1 MSCKTSTPRQ
11 INIVNLS
18 KYCWCTFWGFMLG
31 TFFDN
36 PNTNRKKK
44 QQFSLSS
51 WELLSFFQD
60 KDFNLIEYIVFLA
73 KPQPYNYTPDCR
85 HLFPGK
91 FDRYTYWR
99 IHIYIDIPC
108 LAENHVRLP
117 QVLDRV
123 FPRRILWDNMNPHPI
138 SQTSLT
144 FYTQTSLDT
153 GKNGRH
159 PHQMHDFTATYVWQ

>member
-1 MSCKTSTPRQ
+1 M
-11 INIVNLS
+11 
-18 KYCWCTFWGFMLG
+18 YFLG

-60 KDFNLIEYIVFLA
+60 KDFNLIEYLVFLA

-159 PHQMHDFTATYVWQ
+159 PHQMHDFTATYVLQ

>member
-1 MSCKTSTPRQ
+1 MVLFLITQTQ
-11 INIVNLS
+11 
-18 KYCWCTFWGFMLG
+18 TG
-31 TFFDN
+31 
-36 PNTNRKKK
+36 KK

-91 FDRYTYWR
+91 SDRYTYWR

-144 FYTQTSLDT
+144 FTPKHHLIRVKMGVTRIKCMISQQHMFCNKTINL
-153 GKNGRH
+153 H
-159 PHQMHDFTATYVWQ
+159 

>member
-1 MSCKTSTPRQ
+1 MVLFLITQTQ
-11 INIVNLS
+11 
-18 KYCWCTFWGFMLG
+18 TG
-31 TFFDN
+31 
-36 PNTNRKKK
+36 KK

-51 WELLSFFQD
+51 WELLFFFQD

-123 FPRRILWDNMNPHPI
+123 FPRRLLWDNMTPILFRKRVWHFTPKHHLIRVKMGVTRIKCMI
-138 SQTSLT
+138 SQQHMFGNKTINL
-144 FYTQTSLDT
+144 
-153 GKNGRH
+153 H
-159 PHQMHDFTATYVWQ
+159 